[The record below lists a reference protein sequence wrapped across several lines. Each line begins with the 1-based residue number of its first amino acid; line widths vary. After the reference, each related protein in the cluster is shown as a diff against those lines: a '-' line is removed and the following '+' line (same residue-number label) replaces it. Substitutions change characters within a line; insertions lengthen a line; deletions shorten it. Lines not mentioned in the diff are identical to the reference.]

1 MGQEANSFFSPQ
13 LSFYWSLFPKNIY
26 LSFLSMEESNGWRV
40 VKVSQ
45 TISKALLCFLLIWF
59 CSNNEEK
66 QAFRSKHFFE
76 GTLGVENSPLFQQ
89 VMDKTRLKHIK
100 TQNNK
105 KHFRNPPRWGQS
117 TLNRIHGWGNIALL
131 SMQFLARLGWISQP
145 TPPTPSLTTL
155 RLKSPLYWG
164 LKFNP
169 PPVLFN
175 LNPNLQNPPDLV
187 ITVCN
192 RASETCPRFPAK
204 TKVAEILVLDFGER
218 HSHNADHFKST
229 RWNMLKCY
237 SQNIVTSDSYLP
249 SFLATISF
257 FSGGGLEFWG
267 SCSGNR
273 LWGRGPVIIIFCL
286 FGRAGKNI

>member
-1 MGQEANSFFSPQ
+1 
-13 LSFYWSLFPKNIY
+13 
-26 LSFLSMEESNGWRV
+26 MEESNGWRV

-76 GTLGVENSPLFQQ
+76 GTLGVENSLLFQQ

-100 TQNNK
+100 PQNNI

-155 RLKSPLYWG
+155 RLKSAPPSIEG
-164 LKFNP
+164 LTLPRIYLTWTQTSRILQILWSPCATAP
-169 PPVLFN
+169 PRHVHVSRPKQRWRKSWFL
-175 LNPNLQNPPDLV
+175 
-187 ITVCN
+187 
-192 RASETCPRFPAK
+192 
-204 TKVAEILVLDFGER
+204 ILVKD
-218 HSHNADHFKST
+218 T
-229 RWNMLKCY
+229 
-237 SQNIVTSDSYLP
+237 VTTLTTLNLP
-249 SFLATISF
+249 DKTCWS
-257 FSGGGLEFWG
+257 
-267 SCSGNR
+267 
-273 LWGRGPVIIIFCL
+273 VIH
-286 FGRAGKNI
+286 KT